1 MKTKNILTV
10 LLSLFFA
17 FNISQAQEKNV
28 QGTNM
33 LVFDPVIPFV
43 DCIEHLDNGMMVAH
57 FGYVNTTAVELTV
70 TPGPGGFFGISNKFT
85 GTGVGFDEG
94 QPSVFYPGTHHDVVQ
109 VTFGNGN
116 GKGVVNWH
124 LFWAAA
130 QAHWKHSETCEPAP
144 EEPTEKVSPVLEC
157 VDHNNDGTYTAHF
170 GYYNA
175 NDVEVD
181 IPVGD
186 DNKFTGIGSQ
196 DGGQPETF
204 LAGRV
209 YDAFTVDFDGS
220 NIVWSLK
227 GPDGNTRTATA
238 SDNPAQAC
246 EPVDN
251 DADDD
256 GVDDDEDAYPED
268 STMAYDNYWPG
279 QDEYGS
285 LAFEDNW
292 PGKGDYDFNDI
303 VIDYNF
309 HTITDAG
316 NKINRMDATFIL
328 KASGAYFHNAFGF
341 EITGIPSDAIV
352 DVEGTYVDE
361 LFTISGNGTEAGQEW
376 ATIIVFDDAFEHMDP
391 QGPGVGVN
399 TEPDAPYVEPVTFD
413 VTIYFRNSDNTFPEG
428 GPVDYGS
435 FNESSFNPFIV
446 ADQERG
452 KEIHLPN
459 YPPTNK
465 VNEGYL
471 GAGDDDSNA
480 SEDRYYKTANNLPW
494 AINIYQ
500 EFDYPVEKVEI
511 IDAHLKFAP
520 WAESEGTEFPDWYED
535 NPGYR
540 NDENIYYPPE

>member
-1 MKTKNILTV
+1 MKAKKIFLV
-10 LLSLFFA
+10 IALMALLIPFGSA
-17 FNISQAQEKNV
+17 AQE
-28 QGTNM
+28 TNPRDSKSRSS
-33 LVFDPVIPFV
+33 LIYPFV
-43 DCIEHLDNGMMVAH
+43 DCVEHLDNGDMIAH
-57 FGYVNTTAVELTV
+57 FGYVNTTFRRHRINANGT
-70 TPGPGGFFGISNKFT
+70 GSYKNKLT
-85 GTGVGFDEG
+85 GTGVSFNEG
-94 QPSVFYPGTHHDVVQ
+94 QPEVFYPGTHHNAFS
-109 VTFGNGN
+109 VTFGNGK
-116 GKGVVNWH
+116 GKGTVNWH
-124 LFWAAA
+124 LGLEIA
-130 QAHWKHSETCEPAP
+130 QAHWKHSDACEPVQ
-144 EEPTEKVSPVLEC
+144 EEPTEKITPVLEC

-175 NDVEVD
+175 NDVEVE
-181 IPVGD
+181 ILVGD
-186 DNKFTGIGSQ
+186 NNKFTGLDSQ
-196 DGGQPETF
+196 DGGQVETF

-220 NIVWSLK
+220 NIVWNLQ
-227 GPDGNTRTATA
+227 GPDGQTRTATA

-246 EPVDN
+246 TPPEED
-251 DADDD
+251 DADED

-268 STMAYDNYWPG
+268 SSMAYDNYWPG

-292 PGKGDYDFNDI
+292 PGRGDYDFNDI
-303 VIDYNF
+303 VVDYNF

-341 EITGIPSDAIV
+341 EITGIPSDAVV

-361 LFTISGNGTEAGQEW
+361 LFSISENGTEAGQEW
-376 ATIIVFDDAFEHMDP
+376 ATIIIFDDAFEHMEP
-391 QGPGVGVN
+391 QGSGVGVN
-399 TEPDAPYVEPVTFD
+399 TEPDAPYVDPVTFD
-413 VTIYFRNSDNTFPEG
+413 VTIYFRNNDNTFPEG

-452 KEIHLPN
+452 KEIHLAD
-459 YPPTNK
+459 YPPTSK

-471 GAGDDDSNA
+471 GAGDDDSNP

-500 EFDYPVEKVEI
+500 EFDYPKEQVEI
-511 IDAHLKFAP
+511 IDAHLKFAL
-520 WAESEGTEFPDWYED
+520 WAQSEGTEFPDWYED

-540 NDENIYYPPE
+540 NNENIYYPPE

>member
-1 MKTKNILTV
+1 MV
-10 LLSLFFA
+10 
-17 FNISQAQEKNV
+17 
-28 QGTNM
+28 
-33 LVFDPVIPFV
+33 VFDRVKPFV
-43 DCIEHLDNGMMVAH
+43 DCVEHLENGMLVAH
-57 FGYVNTTAVELTV
+57 FGYVNTTSNPVEIPLGTN
-70 TPGPGGFFGISNKFT
+70 PGGIKNKFT
-85 GTGVGFDEG
+85 GTGVNFDEG
-94 QPSVFYPGTHHDVVQ
+94 QMTTFQPGTHHDVIQ
-109 VTFGNGN
+109 VTFGNGD
-116 GKGVVNWH
+116 GKGNVKWH
-124 LFWAAA
+124 LDKGMAM
-130 QAHWKHSETCEPAP
+130 AHWKHSETCEPVQ
-144 EEPTEKVSPVLEC
+144 EDPTEKVSPVLEC

-196 DGGQPETF
+196 DGGQPATF

-238 SDNPAQAC
+238 SDNPDQAC
-246 EPVDN
+246 TPPGND
-251 DADDD
+251 DADGD
-256 GVDDDEDAYPED
+256 GVDDDEDAYPQD

-303 VIDYNF
+303 VVDYSF
-309 HTITDAG
+309 HTITGAD
-316 NKINRMDATFIL
+316 NNINRMNATFIL
-328 KASGAYFHNAFGF
+328 KASGAFFHNAFGF
-341 EITGIPSDAIV
+341 EITGIASDAIV

-361 LFTISGNGTEAGQEW
+361 LFSISGNGTETGQEW

-399 TEPDAPYVEPVTFD
+399 TEPEAAYVEPVTFD

-435 FNESSFNPFIV
+435 LNESSFNPFIV

-452 KEIHLPN
+452 KEIHLPD
-459 YPPTNK
+459 YPPTSK

-471 GAGDDDSNA
+471 GAGDDDSNP

-520 WAESEGTEFPDWYED
+520 WAESEGADFPDWYED

>member
-1 MKTKNILTV
+1 MNTKKIFTLIASF
-10 LLSLFFA
+10 LLIITWSFSQETSLRKGPKDNA
-17 FNISQAQEKNV
+17 NDNLK
-28 QGTNM
+28 
-33 LVFDPVIPFV
+33 PFV
-43 DCIEHLDNGMMVAH
+43 ECVEHLDNGMLVAH
-57 FGYVNTTAVELTV
+57 FGYVNTTDNAIDVPIGTN
-70 TPGPGGFFGISNKFT
+70 PGGKKNKFT
-85 GTGVGFDEG
+85 GTGVNFDEG
-94 QPSVFYPGTHHDVVQ
+94 QMTTFQPGTHHDVIQ

-116 GKGVVNWH
+116 GKGSINWH
-124 LFWAAA
+124 LYKDIA
-130 QAHWKHSETCEPAP
+130 QAHWKDSETCEPVQQD
-144 EEPTEKVSPVLEC
+144 PTEKITPVLEC
-157 VDHNNDGTYTAHF
+157 VDHNSDGTYTAHF

-181 IPVGD
+181 IPIGE
-186 DNKFTGIGSQ
+186 DNKFTGLGSQ
-196 DGGQPETF
+196 DGGQPATF

-238 SDNPAQAC
+238 SDNPDQAC
-246 EPVDN
+246 TPPEDD
-251 DADDD
+251 DADGD
-256 GVDDDEDAYPED
+256 GVDDDEDAYPQD

-303 VIDYNF
+303 VVDYTF
-309 HTITDAG
+309 HIITDAG
-316 NKINRMDATFIL
+316 NKVNRMNATFVL

-352 DVEGTYVDE
+352 DVEGTAVDE
-361 LFTISGNGTEAGQEW
+361 LFTISENGTEAGQEW
-376 ATIIVFDDAFEHMDP
+376 ATIIIFDDAFEHME
-391 QGPGVGVN
+391 QTGGVGVN
-399 TEPDAPYVEPVTFD
+399 TEPDAAYVEPVTFD

-428 GPVDYGS
+428 GPVAYGS

-452 KEIHLPN
+452 KEIHLAD

-471 GAGDDDSNA
+471 GAGDDDSNPA
-480 SEDRYYKTANNLPW
+480 EGRYYKTSNNLPW

-500 EFDYPVEKVEI
+500 EFDYPIEKVKI

-520 WAESEGTEFPDWYED
+520 WAESEGDQFPDWYED

-540 NDENIYYPPE
+540 NSENIYTPSE